1 MKAFQILLITLFGC
15 GCFSAEGQNAASALE
30 MKETCL
36 VVSDRSVYM
45 VKETIHFRIYNTSRL
60 HVKNT
65 GLSKVVYVELVSPDG
80 QSLSRGKYAFNE
92 QGASGSIQLPEH
104 LLSGNYYLRA
114 YTRWMRNWSPLPASY
129 RLVTVINP
137 FVEEQLG
144 SSGTGSDTA
153 RLQAIETKPLLRIS
167 TLPATVK
174 TNSSFVFDME
184 NECDE
189 EIDVSVSLVK
199 SSSANGRW
207 MLYPDAMIKPDTL
220 RYIPETRGVSI
231 SGKVISKDDAQAL
244 AYSKVWMTMMDGER
258 KSAEVLSREDGAF
271 YIDLGNKN
279 GAVDLFLDV
288 SARDHHQT
296 AGLLIDNDFEHRPL
310 NLPYIPLELSA
321 DTLAWYN
328 DLIMRAQLHSIY
340 SSDTAAVNAT
350 KAVHDSSFFYGTP
363 AYVKSFDDF
372 IELPRIIDYIE
383 ELLPNVR
390 VRNTSK
396 GPELSVYSNYTEM
409 QSYEALVMIDG
420 LKVSDMG
427 SLLKVNPRKI
437 GRVEVLDLPYYRGNM
452 LYGGIVHFISKAN
465 DMGEMTFPDESI
477 FLSYQLL
484 EKEEQVPFSSAQ
496 QQAPANCLYWNP
508 SLVLAPG
515 KPLRLTMN
523 SGIEPGSYDL
533 KIEGPDQDGSPFVI
547 LRTIVVQ
554 R

>member
-1 MKAFQILLITLFGC
+1 
-15 GCFSAEGQNAASALE
+15 
-30 MKETCL
+30 MKEACL

-45 VKETIHFRIYNTSRL
+45 VNETIHFRVYNTSRL

-92 QGASGSIQLPEH
+92 QGAAGSIQLPAH

-129 RLVTVINP
+129 RLITVINP

-144 SSGTGSDTA
+144 SSGAGSDSA
-153 RLQAIETKPLLRIS
+153 RLQSIETKPLLRIS

-184 NECDE
+184 NERDE

-199 SSSANGRW
+199 SGSANGRR
-207 MLYPDAMIKPDTL
+207 MFYPDAMMKPDTL
-220 RYIPETRGVSI
+220 RFIPETRGVSI
-231 SGKVISKDDAQAL
+231 SGKVISKDDAQPL

-258 KSAEVLSREDGAF
+258 TSAEVLSREDGAF
-271 YIDLGNKN
+271 YIDLGNKS
-279 GAVDLFLDV
+279 GVADLFLDV
-288 SARDHHQT
+288 SSRDYLQT

-310 NLPYIPLELSA
+310 NLPFVPLDLSA

-328 DLIMRAQLHSIY
+328 DLIMRAQLQSIY
-340 SSDTAAVNAT
+340 YSDTAAVNAT
-350 KAVHDSSFFYGTP
+350 EAVQDSSFFYGTP

-420 LKVSDMG
+420 VKVSDVG

-437 GRVEVLDLPYYRGNM
+437 SRVEVLDLPYYRGNM
-452 LYGGIVHFISKAN
+452 LYGGVVHFISKAN

-484 EKEEQVPFSSAQ
+484 GKEEQAPFSSAQ

-508 SLVLAPG
+508 SLVLEAG
-515 KPLRLTMN
+515 KPVTLTLN

>member
-15 GCFSAEGQNAASALE
+15 GCFWAEGQNSASALE
-30 MKETCL
+30 MKEACL

-45 VKETIHFRIYNTSRL
+45 VNETIHFRLYNTSRL

-92 QGASGSIQLPEH
+92 QGASGSIQLPEY

-129 RLVTVINP
+129 RLITIINP

-144 SSGTGSDTA
+144 SSGTGSDTG
-153 RLQAIETKPLLRIS
+153 RLQSIETKPLLRIS
-167 TLPATVK
+167 ALPATVK
-174 TNSSFVFDME
+174 TSSSFVLDIE
-184 NECDE
+184 NESDE

-199 SSSANGRW
+199 SGSANGRR

-220 RYIPETRGVSI
+220 RFIPETRGVSI
-231 SGKVISKDDAQAL
+231 SGKVISKDDAQPL

-258 KSAEVLSREDGAF
+258 TSAEVLSREDGAF
-271 YIDLGNKN
+271 YIDLGNKS
-279 GAVDLFLDV
+279 GAADLFLDV
-288 SARDHHQT
+288 SSRDHHQT

-310 NLPYIPLELSA
+310 NLPFVPLDLSA

-328 DLIMRAQLHSIY
+328 DLIMRAQLNVIY
-340 SSDTAAVNAT
+340 NADSTSEKAPESEQNSSY
-350 KAVHDSSFFYGTP
+350 FYGTP
-363 AYVKSFDDF
+363 TYVKSFDDF

-390 VRNTSK
+390 VRDTRRGSS
-396 GPELSVYSNYTEM
+396 LSVYSNYPEM

-420 LKVSDMG
+420 LKVNNIG

-437 GRVEVLDLPYYRGNM
+437 SRVEVLDLPYYRGSM
-452 LYGGIVHFISKAN
+452 LYGGIVHFISN
-465 DMGEMTFPDESI
+465 EQDMGEMTFPDESI

-484 EKEEQVPFSSAQ
+484 AKEEQESFSSAQ
-496 QQAPANCLYWNP
+496 QQLPANCLYWNP
-508 SLVLAPG
+508 SLVLEAG
-515 KPLRLTMN
+515 KPVTLTLN
-523 SGIEPGSYDL
+523 TGVEPGSYDL
-533 KIEGPDQDGSPFVI
+533 KIEGPDQNGTPFMI
-547 LRTIVVQ
+547 LRTIVVT

>member
-1 MKAFQILLITLFGC
+1 MKAFQILLIILFGC
-15 GCFSAEGQNAASALE
+15 GCFWAEGQNSASALE
-30 MKETCL
+30 MKEACL

-45 VKETIHFRIYNTSRL
+45 VNETIHFRVYNTSRL

-92 QGASGSIQLPEH
+92 QGAAGSIQLPAH

-129 RLVTVINP
+129 RLITVINP

-144 SSGTGSDTA
+144 SSGAGSDSA
-153 RLQAIETKPLLRIS
+153 RLQSIETKPLLRIS

-184 NECDE
+184 NERDE

-199 SSSANGRW
+199 SGSANGRR
-207 MLYPDAMIKPDTL
+207 MFYPDAMMKPDTL
-220 RYIPETRGVSI
+220 RFIPETRGVSI
-231 SGKVISKDDAQAL
+231 SGKVISKDDAQPL

-258 KSAEVLSREDGAF
+258 TSAEVLSREDGAF
-271 YIDLGNKN
+271 YIDLGNKS
-279 GAVDLFLDV
+279 GVADLFLDV
-288 SARDHHQT
+288 SSRDYLQT

-310 NLPYIPLELSA
+310 NLPFVPLDLSA

-328 DLIMRAQLHSIY
+328 DLIMRAQLQSIY
-340 SSDTAAVNAT
+340 YSDTAAVNAT
-350 KAVHDSSFFYGTP
+350 EAVQDSSFFYGTP

-420 LKVSDMG
+420 VKVSDVG

-437 GRVEVLDLPYYRGNM
+437 SRVEVLDLPYYRGNM
-452 LYGGIVHFISKAN
+452 LYGGVVHFISKAN

-484 EKEEQVPFSSAQ
+484 GKEEQAPFSSAQ

-508 SLVLAPG
+508 SLVLEAG
-515 KPLRLTMN
+515 KPVTLTLN